1 MAYNTMVKQQ
11 QLPVKTYDLNTGT
24 WTFTQ
29 SSGIYYAG
37 KSAAAETTVASI
49 PIAIPRLDNQYGIRL
64 RAINIP
70 VRVGTADLSSAPTI
84 TLYQQN
90 LGVPT
95 NGTPANVTAT
105 TIATTNNALVTNN
118 AADRL
123 WTVTVTTPALENAAG
138 AVPDQSYLLVLSI
151 PCAAG
156 TVLRIYDATA
166 VYDSIEM

>member
-1 MAYNTMVKQQ
+1 MAYNTIVKQQ

-29 SSGIYYAG
+29 SSGIYYAS
-37 KSAAAETTVASI
+37 KTAAAETTVVSI

-64 RAINIP
+64 KSINIP

-95 NGTPANVTAT
+95 NATPANITAT
-105 TIATTNNALVTNN
+105 TIPSTNNAVVTNN

-123 WTVTVTTPALENAAG
+123 WTVTVTTPTLENAAG

-151 PCAAG
+151 PCATTTA
-156 TVLRIYDATA
+156 LRVYDATA
-166 VYDSIEM
+166 IYESIEM